1 MTRYTKVDGH
11 YDIRGKKYEMLCG
24 SRAQVFHGT
33 AFKTSGEL
41 KKDDLMQNKNGRIV
55 SKKKHATAKK
65 ERRLVKA
72 GYGTKKGKF
81 GFVKLSSSR
90 KSGVKKGSRKM
101 KGGFYNY
108 PSRNPLSPADSNATT
123 ITGQTKA

>member
-11 YDIRGKKYEMLCG
+11 YVIQGKKYEMLVG
-24 SRAQVFHGT
+24 SRAQVYHGT

-41 KKDDLMQNKNGRIV
+41 KKDNLIQNKCGRIV
-55 SKKKHATAKK
+55 SKKKHHSAKK
-65 ERRLVKA
+65 EKRLVHA

-81 GFVKLSSSR
+81 GYVKLHSHS
-90 KSGVKKGSRKM
+90 KSKKSTRKM

-108 PSRNPLSPADSNATT
+108 PSRFPLSPAQAASNT
-123 ITGQTKA
+123 ITGQVSQ